1 MIINNNKKDDEMSL
15 NINNDIYR
23 LLKGLNEIEEFKRLL
38 LCTDYN
44 NESNKDLSIDLIDKL
59 IVRTPLIPNTN
70 NSVCAITINKAIFK
84 EDSYYLQISV
94 DILTPLNQWLVK
106 GGIRPL
112 LLCNYINNFM
122 KDLKQTN
129 GIKYRLLDMT
139 NISLEDE
146 LKGYRLCYH
155 TIIEK

>member
-1 MIINNNKKDDEMSL
+1 
-15 NINNDIYR
+15 
-23 LLKGLNEIEEFKRLL
+23 
-38 LCTDYN
+38 
-44 NESNKDLSIDLIDKL
+44 
-59 IVRTPLIPNTN
+59 
-70 NSVCAITINKAIFK
+70 
-84 EDSYYLQISV
+84 
-94 DILTPLNQWLVK
+94 
-106 GGIRPL
+106 
-112 LLCNYINNFM
+112 M